1 LTADFSDAKHFQ
13 PLQSG
18 QTYWFEVQ
26 GFMLDGLYTAKVIPT
41 FVPEPGSLALMLA
54 GVGAMVGVAR
64 RRKGFSSH
72 MGA

>member
-1 LTADFSDAKHFQ
+1 MS
-13 PLQSG
+13 
-18 QTYWFEVQ
+18 
-26 GFMLDGLYTAKVIPT
+26 DGLFTAKVIPT

-72 MGA
+72 KGA